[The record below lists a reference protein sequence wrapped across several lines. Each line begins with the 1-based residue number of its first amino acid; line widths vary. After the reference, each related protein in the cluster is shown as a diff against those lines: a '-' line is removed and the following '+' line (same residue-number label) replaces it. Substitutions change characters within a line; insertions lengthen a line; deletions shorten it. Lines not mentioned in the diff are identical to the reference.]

1 MFVAILSKHLD
12 ALLPSC
18 NISTTVHIF
27 HLRWRLIYLL
37 LHLLKMSLLNSCMP
51 WCRDVVP
58 PGESH
63 GKSPSWAWYLFTSD
77 RTRSYSLSW
86 AQTSNHQH
94 FPALPWHVFQNFQ
107 CSLSWTSWEKKNEN
121 HEVRLEG
128 LKFNHFTRGFF
139 RKSWM
144 HQLQRDA
151 GLFAPQNAP
160 SHTFT
165 ILSRLDITN
174 NLPNLTHLT
183 IYIYIRICKFNKLIQ
198 LQYHLSHQA
207 KSLPMS
213 SKQSSRLVTR
223 RSMAVKATSHPLR
236 PSKTVK
242 EAAFSGSS
250 ACAKDNRG
258 APLVSRHCSWIFF
271 GTTEVEGCEIQKKTS

>member
-1 MFVAILSKHLD
+1 MFVAVIFKHFGCTTPKLQHIHNCPHVAIWDRDLSTFC
-12 ALLPSC
+12 S
-18 NISTTVHIF
+18 ISWRCPCWTAACLASEMWF
-27 HLRWRLIYLL
+27 HRR
-37 LHLLKMSLLNSCMP
+37 KVM
-51 WCRDVVP
+51 
-58 PGESH
+58 E
-63 GKSPSWAWYLFTSD
+63 KSPSWAWYLFTSD

-86 AQTSNHQH
+86 GQRSNRQH
-94 FPALPWHVFQNFQ
+94 LPALPWHDFQNFQ

-121 HEVRLEG
+121 HELRLEG

-139 RKSWM
+139 WKSWM

-151 GLFAPQNAP
+151 GLFAPQIEP

-165 ILSRLDITN
+165 ILPPSFKTGYHKQ
-174 NLPNLTHLT
+174 PPQSHTPH
-183 IYIYIRICKFNKLIQ
+183 YIYKYKFNKLIQ

-213 SKQSSRLVTR
+213 SKQSSKLVTR

-258 APLVSRHCSWIFF
+258 APLVSRHCSWKF
-271 GTTEVEGCEIQKKTS
+271 GGQLR